1 MASQNHLVLLSLHV
15 PVEKKQEQMALSEM
29 PCQAQGELFP
39 ARDQEEQLRKRVEE
53 PQQNGQNIKSEPQAE
68 LPEAQSAIMAVERR
82 KKEDMRRIQEE
93 IHLHQHRGDQQ
104 KQVQVSTSHLA
115 ACKDFQQTMGNE
127 GPQGWY
133 EAQEL
138 SPPEVRQVQHT
149 MASGVKPA
157 AAAALPGGIY
167 SVKPGNSSWGCLFI
181 TSSDSGMAAPKPE
194 TEKGYLEMLG
204 RMVTMENPAMKYME
218 QEHISSGSFGDV
230 VRALNNTTGGEHN
243 VYCKLKQDEQ
253 SKNNVMRLWEHPC

>member
-104 KQVQVSTSHLA
+104 KQVSGRVAATSLRKLPMHCCLQTIKEDVQAELQESEDRNKERVRRLEEEMKIVREEVNPLLQGLQNQVQVSTSHLA

-127 GPQGWY
+127 GPQ
-133 EAQEL
+133 
-138 SPPEVRQVQHT
+138 
-149 MASGVKPA
+149 
-157 AAAALPGGIY
+157 
-167 SVKPGNSSWGCLFI
+167 
-181 TSSDSGMAAPKPE
+181 
-194 TEKGYLEMLG
+194 G

>member
-127 GPQGWY
+127 GPQG
-133 EAQEL
+133 
-138 SPPEVRQVQHT
+138 
-149 MASGVKPA
+149 
-157 AAAALPGGIY
+157 
-167 SVKPGNSSWGCLFI
+167 
-181 TSSDSGMAAPKPE
+181 
-194 TEKGYLEMLG
+194 